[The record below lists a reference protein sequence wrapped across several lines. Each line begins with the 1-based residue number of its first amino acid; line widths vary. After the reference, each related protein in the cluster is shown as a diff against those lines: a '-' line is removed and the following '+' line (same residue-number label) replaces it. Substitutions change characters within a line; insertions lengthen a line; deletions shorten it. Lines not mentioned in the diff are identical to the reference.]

1 METMKHARLVSYKN
15 IQIEEVEKPKPKAG
29 EVLIKVKKC
38 GVCGSDV
45 SAYYGKHTYIPFP
58 IVLGHEFSG
67 DIAEIGEG
75 VDQFKAG
82 DRVTVLPHIGCG
94 KCPACRAGKYNLCN
108 DLVVIGC
115 QTTGAYAEY
124 VIAPAK
130 VTFHIPDSMT
140 YEQGACVEPAS
151 VGYHGARRGVSKGDT
166 VVVMGAGTIGF
177 FAMQGAKAFGAE
189 KVIMCDYNKE
199 RLALAKECGAFETI
213 NLGDEGLKAGVE
225 RILGDAREVDCFMD
239 CVGFNGSAMTAIIET
254 ARRGATVVS
263 IGIIAKEHEVPNLP
277 DVTEHELNYLGSSMF
292 WPEDFHDVIAS
303 ISEGKI
309 ITDKI
314 ITHHY
319 KMADIQKMYDMVDA
333 HKESYMKIMLDAE
346 F

>member
-1 METMKHARLVSYKN
+1 
-15 IQIEEVEKPKPKAG
+15 
-29 EVLIKVKKC
+29 
-38 GVCGSDV
+38 
-45 SAYYGKHTYIPFP
+45 
-58 IVLGHEFSG
+58 
-67 DIAEIGEG
+67 
-75 VDQFKAG
+75 
-82 DRVTVLPHIGCG
+82 
-94 KCPACRAGKYNLCN
+94 
-108 DLVVIGC
+108 
-115 QTTGAYAEY
+115 
-124 VIAPAK
+124 
-130 VTFHIPDSMT
+130 
-140 YEQGACVEPAS
+140 
-151 VGYHGARRGVSKGDT
+151 
-166 VVVMGAGTIGF
+166 
-177 FAMQGAKAFGAE
+177 MQGAKHSEQRKSLCVTTTKNVWHLQKNAAP
-189 KVIMCDYNKE
+189 
-199 RLALAKECGAFETI
+199 FETI

-292 WPEDFHDVIAS
+292 WPEDFHDVIES

-319 KMADIQKMYDMVDA
+319 KMADIQEMYDMVDA